1 MQTGEVMKII
11 IVGCGN
17 VGATLAEQ
25 LSKEGHDITVVDTRE
40 QLVNTVSNNF
50 DVLGII
56 GNGTSFNVQLEAGVD
71 EADLLIAVTGS
82 DELNLLCCLIAKK
95 AGGCHT
101 IARVSNPIYNHE
113 ISFIKEELGLSMIV
127 NPQLAAARE
136 MARVLKFPSALKV
149 DSFAKSRV
157 ELVVFRIDEDNP
169 LCNMKLKDMGSK
181 LRCDVLIPIVERGD
195 EVIIPDGEFELKAK
209 DEISVVATQAK
220 AIEFFKKMNM
230 PTAVAKDVMIIGGG
244 RTSIYLANQLLDMGI
259 KVKIIERE
267 EEKCEELIEM
277 LPKAMVI
284 CGDATDKELLM
295 EEGIMDA
302 GAFIANTNFDEENVM
317 LTLFAKSLTN
327 AKLIT
332 KIHRIAYDEIIES
345 LDVGSIIYPKY
356 ITAELII
363 KYVRAM
369 KNSIGSNIETLYRLS
384 DNRVEALELLIKEDS
399 PIIGIP
405 LQDLKF
411 KPNML
416 IGCITHKGSVTI
428 PNGQSVIEVGDTVI
442 IITTTTGLH
451 DIRDVL
457 K

>member
-1 MQTGEVMKII
+1 MKII

-40 QLVNTVSNNF
+40 QLVNSVANNC
-50 DVLGII
+50 DVLGVI

-101 IARVSNPIYNHE
+101 IARVSNPVYNHE

-136 MARVLKFPSALKV
+136 MARLLKFPSALKV

-157 ELVVFRIDEDNP
+157 EIIDFRIEEDNP

-181 LRCDVLIPIVERGD
+181 LHCDVLIPIVERGD
-195 EVIIPDGEFELKAK
+195 DILIPDGEFEIKAR
-209 DEISVVATQAK
+209 DEISVVGTQDK
-220 AIEFFKKMNM
+220 TVEFFKKMGM
-230 PTAVAKDVMIIGGG
+230 DTAAAKDVMIIGGG
-244 RTSIYLANQLLDMGI
+244 RTSIYLAKQLIEMGI
-259 KVKIIERE
+259 KVKIIERDE
-267 EEKCEELIEM
+267 DKCDELLEM

-284 CGDATDKELLM
+284 CGDATDKELLL
-295 EEGIMDA
+295 EEGLMDC

-369 KNSIGSNIETLYRLS
+369 KNSIGSNIETLHRLN
-384 DNRVEALELLIKEDS
+384 DNRVEALEFLIKEDS
-399 PIIGIP
+399 PVVGIP
-405 LQDLKF
+405 LQDLKLN
-411 KPNML
+411 PNML
-416 IGCITHKGSVTI
+416 IGCITHKGNVTI
-428 PNGQSVIEVGDTVI
+428 PNGQSIIKVGDTVI

-451 DIRDVL
+451 DIRDIL
-457 K
+457 R